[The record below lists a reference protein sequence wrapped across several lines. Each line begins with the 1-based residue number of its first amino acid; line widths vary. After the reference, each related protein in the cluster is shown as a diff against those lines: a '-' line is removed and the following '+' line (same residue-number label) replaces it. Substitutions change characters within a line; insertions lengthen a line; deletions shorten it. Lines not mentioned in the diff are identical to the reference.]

1 VTLQTISK
9 KEKNY
14 QAYLLRLWRDNDAA
28 SWRAMLE
35 NPHSGQRFVFANTA
49 ALYQFLDRQTGQNRS
64 AGSEE
69 TPKS

>member
-1 VTLQTISK
+1 MAP

-49 ALYQFLDRQTGQNRS
+49 ALYQFLDRQTEQNQF
-64 AGSEE
+64 AGDEE
-69 TPKS
+69 IPKS